1 MKKTSPLIVGL
12 DIGTSNVCAVVA
24 ERNESGL
31 EVIGYGTAP
40 TGGMRKGVVVD
51 IEATVDSIAKAV
63 VEAETMARCEI
74 GSVFISTANGHIKGF
89 DSQGMIAMRN
99 DEVTAEDIARVID
112 AARAVAIPT
121 DREVLHVLPREFI
134 LDGQSGIKDP
144 VGMQGVRLEAVCHIV
159 TGQAAS
165 HTNLERCCHQ
175 AGLDV
180 DNITLESLASAEAV
194 LTPEERELG
203 VALIDIGGGTSDLV
217 VFVND
222 SVAHTFVLGL
232 GGIHATNDI
241 AHGLHTTAAN
251 AEWLKKRYGNCV
263 PGRVVPGEEI
273 EVESLGDREPRAV
286 DQRELC
292 EIIEFRVAE
301 ILHLI
306 HEEILRKELDVAIP
320 AGIVLTGGVADMR
333 GIEELAEAIF
343 GCPVRLGRPRHV
355 GGLVDVVSS
364 PMYAAAVG
372 LVLLGSREML
382 PGRRPVGERRNL
394 GSVVGRMKGWMKKLW
409 T

>member
-24 ERNESGL
+24 ERNEAGL

-232 GGIHATNDI
+232 GGIHVTNDI

-306 HEEILRKELDVAIP
+306 HEEILRKELDVAVP

-343 GCPVRLGRPRHV
+343 GCPVRQGRPRHV

-382 PGRRPVGERRNL
+382 PGRRSLGERRDL

>member
-74 GSVFISTANGHIKGF
+74 GSVFISTSNGHIKGF

-121 DREVLHVLPREFI
+121 DREVLHVLPREFV

-232 GGIHATNDI
+232 GGIHVTNDI

-301 ILHLI
+301 MLHLI

-382 PGRRPVGERRNL
+382 PGRRSVGERQNL
-394 GSVVGRMKGWMKKLW
+394 GSVVGKMKGWMKKLW

>member
-1 MKKTSPLIVGL
+1 MKRTNPLIVGL
-12 DIGTSNVCAVVA
+12 DIGTSNVSAVVA
-24 ERNESGL
+24 ERGESGL
-31 EVIGYGTAP
+31 EVIGYGTASS
-40 TGGMRKGVVVD
+40 GGMRKGVVVD

-63 VEAETMARCEI
+63 VEAETMACCEI
-74 GSVFISTANGHIKGF
+74 GSIFISTANGYIKGF

-99 DEVTAEDIARVID
+99 DEVTGEDIARVID

-203 VALIDIGGGTSDLV
+203 VGLIDIGGGTSDMA

-232 GGIHATNDI
+232 GGIHVTNDI

-263 PGRVVPGEEI
+263 PGHVVPGEEI

-301 ILHLI
+301 ILHLM
-306 HEEILRKELDVAIP
+306 HEEVLRKELDVGIP
-320 AGIVLTGGVADMR
+320 AGIVLAGGVAEMR

-372 LVLLGSREML
+372 LVLLGSREIL
-382 PGRRPVGERRNL
+382 PGRRPLGDRRDL
-394 GSVVGRMKGWMKKLW
+394 GSMMGKMTGWMKKLW

>member
-1 MKKTSPLIVGL
+1 
-12 DIGTSNVCAVVA
+12 
-24 ERNESGL
+24 
-31 EVIGYGTAP
+31 
-40 TGGMRKGVVVD
+40 
-51 IEATVDSIAKAV
+51 
-63 VEAETMARCEI
+63 
-74 GSVFISTANGHIKGF
+74 
-89 DSQGMIAMRN
+89 
-99 DEVTAEDIARVID
+99 
-112 AARAVAIPT
+112 
-121 DREVLHVLPREFI
+121 
-134 LDGQSGIKDP
+134 
-144 VGMQGVRLEAVCHIV
+144 
-159 TGQAAS
+159 
-165 HTNLERCCHQ
+165 
-175 AGLDV
+175 V

-232 GGIHATNDI
+232 GGIHVTNDI

-364 PMYAAAVG
+364 PMYATAVG

-382 PGRRPVGERRNL
+382 PGRRSVGERRNL
-394 GSVVGRMKGWMKKLW
+394 GSIVGKMKGWMKKLW